1 MQTIM
6 VTVVRDVRTVNIQNY
21 SGFKRKNIQGHTAIL
36 LLQ

>member
-6 VTVVRDVRTVNIQNY
+6 VTVVRAVRIVNIQNY
-21 SGFKRKNIQGHTAIL
+21 SGIKRKNIQGHTAYL